1 MSFMLLKQTSIS
13 HTLSITQELQ
23 NQPSAPTQPQNT
35 APPHNNT
42 LPPFSG
48 TRCYVDAAITP
59 DAQRSNPRQA
69 GLGILIQGAQ
79 QTTLNNVFIQAV
91 TDSALN
97 PLQAETHALTLASGI
112 IKTLDINQV
121 QYLTDSKLLAT
132 NLHKQDP
139 VVLNFLQF

>member
-1 MSFMLLKQTSIS
+1 M
-13 HTLSITQELQ
+13 
-23 NQPSAPTQPQNT
+23 
-35 APPHNNT
+35 
-42 LPPFSG
+42 
-48 TRCYVDAAITP
+48 DAAITP
-59 DAQRSNPRQA
+59 DTKRSNPRQA

-79 QTTLNNVFIQAV
+79 HSTLNNVFIQAV

-97 PLQAETHALTLASGI
+97 PLQAETHALPLASA
-112 IKTLDINQV
+112 KTLQINQV

>member
-1 MSFMLLKQTSIS
+1 M
-13 HTLSITQELQ
+13 
-23 NQPSAPTQPQNT
+23 
-35 APPHNNT
+35 
-42 LPPFSG
+42 
-48 TRCYVDAAITP
+48 DAAITP
-59 DAQRSNPRQA
+59 DTKRSNPRQA

-97 PLQAETHALTLASGI
+97 PLQAETHALTLASAI
-112 IKTLDINQV
+112 IKTLEIKQV